1 MYTLDI
7 QSYPRQVWCLIGMFW
22 GSIQTFKPQVWLD
35 KGTANNQALRIQVSF
50 PKIRR
55 IDSSTQCY
63 PQVIELF
70 RGNPGFLGHTNGSA
84 KGRFWSVTSTPLAPR
99 KTSSHVASLH
109 LRLEVPVHLLFVHR
123 VAPVFFRQEMVQQP
137 GKTCRKKRD
146 WLKWNKNITTK
157 QNLRS
162 CLRCWEIYSPW
173 WFFMV
178 IYRGRIH

>member
-1 MYTLDI
+1 MFDRYVLGFHPNLQTAG
-7 QSYPRQVWCLIGMFW
+7 VTGCLRV
-22 GSIQTFKPQVWLD
+22 QPT
-35 KGTANNQALRIQVSF
+35 NQALRIQVSF

-123 VAPVFFRQEMVQQP
+123 VAPVFFPSGNGTTTWQNMQEKERLIEVEQKHHHQ
-137 GKTCRKKRD
+137 K
-146 WLKWNKNITTK
+146 
-157 QNLRS
+157 NLRS
-162 CLRCWEIYSPW
+162 CLRCWEKYSPW